1 MINELRKNVYTEA
14 DHQDLARHLNLLHF
28 YAEITKLEFVGFK
41 EIPEVCRSLKYFL
54 ERNIFAVRNIFWAK
68 IFSGIAAE
76 VGRGQRADGG

>member
-1 MINELRKNVYTEA
+1 MFTEA

-54 ERNIFAVRNIFWAK
+54 ERNIFAGPKYFQVLLLRWAEDNELMVDK
-68 IFSGIAAE
+68 QLLAILF
-76 VGRGQRADGG
+76 R